1 MIYGSYLKSL
11 MVFSVPSLK
20 DITFSLY
27 NTYSVITLPVPGTSL
42 GIGIGQWKKKKKTE
56 KDPDVMECTF

>member
-1 MIYGSYLKSL
+1 

-42 GIGIGQWKKKKKTE
+42 GIGIGQWKKKKTE